1 MYCFTC
7 MNEMKINRGEFCPH
21 CGHPLKTQTASHHL
35 APGTILNAKYLIGNF
50 IGEGGFG
57 ITYIGKDLNLD
68 VRIAVKEYYP
78 RGLVNRSSDHANTV
92 SVSSSRPG
100 GADFFKKGKW
110 NFLQEARSI
119 AKFPEVQ
126 GIVNVRDFF
135 EENSTAYIVMEYL
148 EGENLKKHIQKS
160 GRMEPSECI
169 RLMLPVMA
177 SLEKFHQAGMIHR
190 DISPDNIMFMKNGT
204 LKLMDFGSARY
215 FTNQRKEMSIILKQ
229 GYSPEEQYRKN
240 GVQGPWTDI
249 YSLCATIYTC
259 ITGVKPEN
267 ALDRLHQ
274 DALKRP
280 SQLGVPIRPEQEN
293 VLMKGLAVSP
303 EDRWKSVQQLMDM
316 ILSAPRPVP
325 SKNRF
330 PAVISAAVAAVCI
343 CTLLIVVTVN
353 LLLSD
358 TKDPV
363 LTVDSQEIE
372 EKAENEKSVQTA
384 GAVDIKPKNGD
395 VKSVKTTK
403 KISVPDVAG
412 LRLSDAKKKLKAA
425 GLEADVIYTESRTV
439 ERDYVISQSPAAE
452 KKVKNKTVVTIYV
465 SDSDLTQMTAAKTQ
479 APIPTAVP
487 VPTAVQTPAPET
499 LVPAQPESSEKNLYC
514 CASEYATL
522 RSEPSRSG
530 AELARVYSRE
540 EVQCLGLT
548 GEFYNVVY
556 KGQNGY
562 VLRDFF
568 SEDPNASLNYGNGS
582 VTASDSALIYYC
594 CASEYVT
601 LRAEASRDSAEIG
614 RVASREAV
622 QYISSAGEFF
632 YVSHNGKSGYVLK
645 NYFSE
650 DPNASLNY
658 GRN

>member
-7 MNEMKINRGEFCPH
+7 MNEIKINRGEFCPC
-21 CGHPLKTQTASHHL
+21 CGHPLKTQAASHHL

-68 VRIAVKEYYP
+68 VRAAVKEYYP
-78 RGLVNRSSDHANTV
+78 QGLVNRSSGHTNTV
-92 SVSSSRPG
+92 SVSSSMPG

-148 EGENLKKHIQKS
+148 EGQTLKAYIREN

-169 RLMLPVMA
+169 RLMFPVMD

-204 LKLMDFGSARY
+204 MKLMDFGSARY
-215 FTNQRKEMSIILKQ
+215 FANQRKEMSIILKH
-229 GYSPEEQYRKN
+229 GYSPEEQYRKS
-240 GVQGPWTDI
+240 GTQGPWTDI

-267 ALDRLHQ
+267 ALDRLYQ
-274 DALKRP
+274 DTLKRP
-280 SQLGVPIRPEQEN
+280 SQMGVPIQPEQEN
-293 VLMKGLAVSP
+293 ALMKGLAVSP
-303 EDRWKSVQQLMDM
+303 KDRWKSVQQLMDM
-316 ILSAPRPVP
+316 FLSVPRPVP
-325 SKNRF
+325 GKNRF
-330 PAVISAAVAAVCI
+330 PVFISAAVAAVCI
-343 CTLLIVVTVN
+343 CAIFVIVTVN
-353 LLLSD
+353 LLLSEPKG
-358 TKDPV
+358 TV
-363 LTVDSQEIE
+363 SAVDSQETE
-372 EKAENEKSVQTA
+372 EKAEKEKSVQTA
-384 GAVDIKPKNGD
+384 GAVETKPKNGD
-395 VKSVKTTK
+395 VKPAETAK
-403 KISVPDVAG
+403 KISVPDVEG
-412 LRLSDAKKKLKAA
+412 LRLNHAKKKLKAA
-425 GLEADVIYTESRTV
+425 GLKADVIYTESKTI

-452 KKVKNKTVVTIYV
+452 KKVKNKAVITVYV
-465 SDSDLTQMTAAKTQ
+465 SDSNLMQMPAEKTQ
-479 APIPTAVP
+479 VP
-487 VPTAVQTPAPET
+487 VPTAVQTPAQET
-499 LVPAQPESSEKNLYC
+499 TAPSQPESSVKPLYC
-514 CASEYATL
+514 CASEYVTL
-522 RSEPSRSG
+522 RAEPSRSS

-540 EVQCLGLT
+540 EVQYVGLT

-562 VLRDFF
+562 VLKDFF
-568 SEDPNASLNYGNGS
+568 SEDPNASLNYGSGS
-582 VTASDSALIYYC
+582 AAASDSALIYYC

-632 YVSHNGKSGYVLK
+632 YVSYNGKNGYVLK
-645 NYFSE
+645 DYFSE

>member
-7 MNEMKINRGEFCPH
+7 MNEIKINRGEFCPH
-21 CGHPLKTQTASHHL
+21 CGHPLKTQAASHHL

-57 ITYIGKDLNLD
+57 ITYMGKDLNLD
-68 VRIAVKEYYP
+68 VRTAVKEYYP
-78 RGLVNRSSDHANTV
+78 QGLVNRIGDHTNTV
-92 SVSSSRPG
+92 SVSSSMPG
-100 GADFFKKGKW
+100 GANLFKKGKW

-135 EENSTAYIVMEYL
+135 EENGTAYIVMEYL
-148 EGENLKKHIQKS
+148 EGQTLKTYIREN

-169 RLMLPVMA
+169 RLMFPVMA

-215 FTNQRKEMSIILKQ
+215 FTNQSKEMSIILKQ
-229 GYSPEEQYRKN
+229 GYSPEEQYRKS
-240 GVQGPWTDI
+240 GSQGPWTDI

-267 ALDRLHQ
+267 ALDRMNQ
-274 DALKRP
+274 DTLKRP
-280 SQLGVPIRPEQEN
+280 SQMGVAIRPEQEN
-293 VLMKGLAVSP
+293 VLMKGLAVSQK
-303 EDRWKSVQQLMDM
+303 DRWKSVQQLMDM
-316 ILSAPRPVP
+316 FLSAPRPVP
-325 SKNRF
+325 GKNRL
-330 PAVISAAVAAVCI
+330 PAIIAAAAAAVCMGV
-343 CTLLIVVTVN
+343 LLIVVTVN

-358 TKDPV
+358 TKG
-363 LTVDSQEIE
+363 TAASVDSQEI
-372 EKAENEKSVQTA
+372 AQTA
-384 GAVDIKPKNGD
+384 GPVDTKPEDGD
-395 VKSVKTTK
+395 VKPAKTAK
-403 KISVPDVAG
+403 KISVPDVEG
-412 LRLSDAKKKLKAA
+412 LRLNHAKKKLKAA
-425 GLEADVIYTESRTV
+425 GLKADVIYTESKTV

-452 KKVKNKTVVTIYV
+452 KKVKNKDVVTVYV
-465 SDSDLTQMTAAKTQ
+465 SNSDLMQIPAAETQ

-487 VPTAVQTPAPET
+487 APAAVQTPAPET
-499 LVPAQPESSEKNLYC
+499 TAPAQPESSGKTLYC
-514 CASEYATL
+514 CASEYVTL
-522 RSEPSRSG
+522 RSEPARSG

-540 EVQCLGLT
+540 EVQYLGLT

-562 VLRDFF
+562 VLKDFF
-568 SEDPNASLNYGNGS
+568 SEDPNASLNYSSGS
-582 VTASDSALIYYC
+582 VTDSDSALVYYC

-614 RVASREAV
+614 RVPSREAV

-632 YVSHNGKSGYVLK
+632 YVSYNGKNGYVLK